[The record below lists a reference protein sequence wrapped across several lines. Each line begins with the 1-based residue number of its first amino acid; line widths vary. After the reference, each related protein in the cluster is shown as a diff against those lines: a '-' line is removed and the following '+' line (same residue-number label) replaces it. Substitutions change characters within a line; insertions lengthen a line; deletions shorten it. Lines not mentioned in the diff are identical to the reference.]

1 MMKPRIL
8 VAEADEPIRN
18 DIVTVLESANYHCL
32 KAANSSEAL
41 AFLQSGEDFD
51 LMLAGIAPA
60 TQCYMLI
67 AEAKERFPDMPVIVV
82 TAMNDIS
89 VALNAIRKGAYDYL
103 LKPFDRD
110 DLLNTAGRGLE
121 NYRLKL
127 ESRAYQAN
135 LEGLVTSRTEQLRQA
150 VRTLERSYAIT
161 LEALG
166 NALALKQAEP
176 KGHSR
181 RVAAFTVAIARTM
194 GLDADR
200 IRVIA
205 RGAFLHDIG
214 KIAVPDPILLKPGP
228 LDSEEFAIV
237 REHCFRGYQI
247 LRCIPF
253 LSEAAEIVYCHH
265 ENYDGSGYPRHLK
278 GNEIPIGARIVA
290 VANSLDTIT
299 SDRPYRAARSIG
311 AAKEEI
317 RRCAGRQ
324 FDPTVVT
331 TFASM
336 PENIWADLKAG
347 IKRQGEL
354 NFQEEPTID
363 ENGFLVGTI
372 EGLERLVG
380 KNVQQ
385 QPPPLREEPRGPVP
399 EVDPEDLRTLWR
411 EQHELQARHAG
422 EHVAIA
428 MDVAQQMCKPGAD
441 IEAVFYRSSMI
452 WLLSQFAKE
461 KFAPWITDKQVSDV
475 VFRTMSKIPMEW
487 LGHTPR
493 RDLPFDVEEF
503 FRRVSGG
510 GA

>member
-8 VAEADEPIRN
+8 IAEADEPIRN

-41 AFLQSGEDFD
+41 ALLQSGDEFD
-51 LMLAGIAPA
+51 LVFAGIAPP
-60 TQCYMLI
+60 TQCYALI
-67 AEAKERFPDMPVIVV
+67 AEGKERSPDMPVIVV
-82 TAMNDIS
+82 TAMNDVS

-110 DLLNTAGRGLE
+110 DLLSTAGRGLE

-150 VRTLERSYAIT
+150 VRTLERSYDIT

-176 KGHSR
+176 EDHSK
-181 RVAAFTVAIARTM
+181 RVTAFTIAIARAM
-194 GLDADR
+194 GLSADQ

-228 LDSEEFAIV
+228 LDSEEIAIV
-237 REHCFRGYQI
+237 RKHCFRGYQI

-265 ENYDGSGYPRHLK
+265 ENYDGSGYPRRLK
-278 GNEIPIGARIVA
+278 GDEIPIGARIVA
-290 VANSLDTIT
+290 VANSLDAIT

-324 FDPTVVT
+324 FDPTVVA
-331 TFASM
+331 TFATM

-347 IKRQGEL
+347 VK
-354 NFQEEPTID
+354 EPTTD
-363 ENGFLVGTI
+363 DKAFLESTI
-372 EGLERLVG
+372 VGLERLVN
-380 KNVQQ
+380 KNI
-385 QPPPLREEPRGPVP
+385 QPPSPLSLGGKPGEPVP
-399 EVDPEDLRTLWR
+399 EVDPDDLKSLW
-411 EQHELQARHAG
+411 ELQRSRGAMSPGQEHAIG
-422 EHVAIA
+422 FDLIKHS
-428 MDVAQQMCKPGAD
+428 CKPGAD
-441 IEAVFYRSSMI
+441 VQAVCYR
-452 WLLSQFAKE
+452 LSFLWIMTRIASEQFAA
-461 KFAPWITDKQVSDV
+461 FTRDGQPVDAA
-475 VFRTMSKIPMEW
+475 FRAAAKVPAESMGVGIVREGP
-487 LGHTPR
+487 
-493 RDLPFDVEEF
+493 PFNPDEF
-503 FRRVSGG
+503 MRLCNEAGSP
-510 GA
+510 A